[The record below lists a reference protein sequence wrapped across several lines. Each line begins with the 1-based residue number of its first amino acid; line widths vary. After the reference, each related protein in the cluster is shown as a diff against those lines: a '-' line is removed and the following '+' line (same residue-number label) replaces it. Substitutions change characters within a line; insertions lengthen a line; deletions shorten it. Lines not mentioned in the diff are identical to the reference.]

1 MHRILPDVYL
11 LDGLRMANVFLLAS
25 DDGITLIDAGMP
37 GEADRIVDQ
46 LVQAGYTL
54 SDLRAIVLT
63 HCHAD
68 HTGSAAELARRF
80 GAQVLAHQAE
90 VPYIEQTAPLPA
102 ASFMRRLFNWLS
114 NRAFRAEPCSV
125 DRPLRD
131 GDVVAALG
139 GLRVIHAPGHTP
151 GSIVLYQPERQI
163 LFAGDVLFNEHPLR
177 GRAGLQF
184 PPRMFSLDQA
194 QAEASARKVAEREL
208 AVICFGHGKPILEAA
223 QAQLRAA
230 LG

>member
-1 MHRILPDVYL
+1 MHQIVPDVYL

-25 DDGITLIDAGMP
+25 DDGITLIDAGTS

-46 LVQAGYTL
+46 LAQGGYTL
-54 SDLRAIVLT
+54 PDLRAIVLT

-68 HTGSAAELARRF
+68 HTGSAAELARRS

-90 VPYIEQTAPLPA
+90 VPYIEQTESLPA
-102 ASFMRRLFNWLS
+102 TSFMRRLFNWLS
-114 NRAFRAEPCSV
+114 DQAFRAEPCQV
-125 DRPLRD
+125 DRPLHD

-151 GSIVLYQPERQI
+151 GSIVLYQPERRI
-163 LFAGDVLFNEHPLR
+163 LFTGDVLFNEHPLR
-177 GRAGLQF
+177 GKAGLQF

-194 QAEASARKVAEREL
+194 QAQASARKLAGLEL
-208 AVICFGHGKPILEAA
+208 AVVCFGHGQPILEGA
-223 QAQLRAA
+223 QAQVQAA